1 LPSIGGPS
9 IGEYDYLKPVDP
21 ATVLDATTET
31 DFKKVW
37 NETITP
43 LYPEWSLD
51 KNPSIVNGIKSY
63 ATAEEFKYYIQN
75 KKWPYG
81 SYLTNY
87 ATNNKDN
94 VLKGMNKLTVTT
106 TEPVQQIYPTRL
118 FYSDFMMVSESKQSP
133 QQVSVEIFSG
143 KKNTGSTDDKGLSSD
158 NFTKLK
164 SICSSI

>member
-1 LPSIGGPS
+1 MAS
-9 IGEYDYLKPVDP
+9 LK
-21 ATVLDATTET
+21 T
-31 DFKKVW
+31 
-37 NETITP
+37 
-43 LYPEWSLD
+43 
-51 KNPSIVNGIKSY
+51 Y

-94 VLKGMNKLTVTT
+94 VLKGVNKLTVTT
-106 TEPVQQIYPTRL
+106 IEQVQQIFPTRF
-118 FYSDFMMVSESKQSP
+118 FYARFVMTTESKQSP
-133 QQVSVEIFSG
+133 LPISNDIYTG
-143 KKNTGSTDDKGLSSD
+143 KSQPSTDSSVPSSSTSSLSPD